1 MVNEFNK
8 GVISTETVDGF
19 LGIDTQLNVSDKPL
33 EEAIE
38 IIADIVNGTYTIEQL
53 RRDIEEWE
61 ETWTVITHKS
71 EHRPAPLPPMSPFET
86 TKETIKSKMLKANK
100 ARTDILADNPD
111 INSNWTP
118 NAIDLLDEIDGNN

>member
-61 ETWTVITHKS
+61 DTWTVITNKS
-71 EHRPAPLPPMSPFET
+71 QHSPRPAPMPAMSPFE
-86 TKETIKSKMLKANK
+86 EV
-100 ARTDILADNPD
+100 P
-111 INSNWTP
+111 NSTP
-118 NAIDLLDEIDGNN
+118 NAIDLLDEIDGNK